1 MLMLLSQASSFD
13 IFLTCVFGLIGC
25 AIFGIISNAILRDTG
40 FGVAVNG
47 VLILLGTVLGAC
59 LRLAF

>member
-1 MLMLLSQASSFD
+1 MMSMIAGASPFDTFLACMLML
-13 IFLTCVFGLIGC
+13 IGC
-25 AIFGIISNAILRDTG
+25 TVFGIISNAILRDTG

-59 LRLAF
+59 LRLAI